1 MSTLVTLAVE
11 WGPIAVWVSALA
23 TFLAVLVAA
32 LVALGYFDGLR
43 GPRLHVT
50 FADSEPW
57 CRRGD
62 DDGGTGSL
70 WIRLG
75 IENHGAG
82 PARGCIGRLISVTT
96 DGELRSDVDPVQ
108 LRWAGL
114 PRSRAFDPVDLR
126 REQREYLNVLHLRD
140 GDSWRLVTFEDP
152 DFDPGFATDLPLTG
166 QHVIQI
172 SVFADNA
179 NTVTSALLADAQ
191 SERDHVVLKLL

>member
-1 MSTLVTLAVE
+1 MSTVVTLAVE

-43 GPRLHVT
+43 GPRIHVT
-50 FADSEPW
+50 FADTEPW

-62 DDGGTGSL
+62 DGGTGGL

-126 REQREYLNVLHLRD
+126 REQREYLNVLYLRD
-140 GDSWRLVTFEDP
+140 GDAWRLVTFEDP
-152 DFDPGFATDLPLTG
+152 DFDPGFATDLPLEG
-166 QHVIQI
+166 RHVIQI
-172 SVFADNA
+172 SIFTDNA
-179 NTVTSALLADAQ
+179 DTVTSSLVADAK
-191 SERDHVVLKLL
+191 SDPDRITLKLV